1 MAWLIKL
8 SHVVM
13 PNQQV
18 FCNTPW
24 YELHIY
30 WDGGL
35 GICCQESHRLYQ
47 DSAQYNIA
55 NMTIMEWFNSQPV
68 RKFRT
73 DILGDSKISECRRCY
88 IEEQHG
94 GNSRRLR
101 SNLKSVIFTRQAFD
115 QSFKQSP
122 GYTTFS
128 ANDQNQGHTTTYPVD
143 LHIDLGNY
151 CNLACKMCN
160 AQASST
166 IASQEVK
173 WGIAESKQ
181 YLGTDWTRNTQVWQS
196 FKQQLLEIP
205 NLKNIHFMGG
215 ETLLTNQFEDLVD
228 WLILHRQFQVC
239 FSFVTNGT
247 VFKPDLI
254 NKLKKFQRVGI
265 EISIESVDQHNAYQR
280 QGTNTALVLDNIK
293 QYQTHCN
300 NSNITVALRP
310 APSALTI
317 GYYVGLLQ
325 FALDNHLVV
334 KSNLCYEPRFLNAE
348 ILPIKTKL
356 LYQSYYQEFLTQF
369 DDVTADIDYNA
380 SDPNNHRMIIKEH
393 AEMCLAIL
401 QTPEPDDYQVQIE
414 RLVRHCKKW
423 DDIYGYDARALY
435 PELTEILDLY
445 EY

>member
-1 MAWLIKL
+1 MTDKNI
-8 SHVVM
+8 
-13 PNQQV
+13 

-30 WDGGL
+30 WDGSL
-35 GICCQESHRLYQ
+35 GICCQEDHKLYS
-47 DSAQYNIA
+47 SASKQYNIA
-55 NMTIMEWFNSQPV
+55 TMSIRDWFNSEPV
-68 RKFRT
+68 RNFRQR
-73 DILGDSKISECRRCY
+73 ISSNNQLSECTRCY
-88 IEEQHG
+88 LEESHG
-94 GNSRRLR
+94 GNSRRLK

-115 QSFKQSP
+115 ESFKQSP
-122 GYTTFS
+122 GY
-128 ANDQNQGHTTTYPVD
+128 QNFINPDGFTRTHPID

-173 WGIAESKQ
+173 WGIANSKQ
-181 YLGTDWTRNTQVWQS
+181 YLGTDWTRSPEVWQS
-196 FKQQLLEIP
+196 FKDQLLEIP

-215 ETLLTNQFEDLVD
+215 ETLLTNRFEDLVD
-228 WLILHRQFQVC
+228 WLTLHKRFEVC

-247 VFKPDLI
+247 VFNLELV

-265 EISIESVDQHNAYQR
+265 EVSIESVDEHNAYQR
-280 QGTNTALVLDNIK
+280 QGTNTDQVLDNIK

-300 NSNITVALRP
+300 NTSITVALRP

-325 FALDNHLVV
+325 FALDNQLVV

-348 ILPIKTKL
+348 ILPSKTKL
-356 LYQSYYQEFLTQF
+356 LYQAYYQEFLTQF
-369 DDVTADIDYNA
+369 DNVKADIDYNA
-380 SDPNNHRMIIKEH
+380 SDLNNYQLIIKEH

-401 QTPEPDDYQVQIE
+401 QTPEPEDYQTQIKN
-414 RLVRHCKKW
+414 LVNHCRKW
-423 DDIYGYDARALY
+423 DDVYGYDARALY
-435 PELTEILDLY
+435 PELTEILDQY
-445 EY
+445 GY